1 MDKTIKDIL
10 SDILSQLTEKENK
23 KLKWKLQDI
32 KVKDGYKNI
41 PKGKLEKADECD
53 LTDLLISYYPDG
65 YAAEVMKNVL
75 DTINKKDL
83 AAKLHGVVQR
93 GNLEQYQKHVQ
104 KKFGRIKAYNALPGQ
119 RRQLSSS
126 YIRLLITER
135 HFVRKEK
142 KQFLQNVGTQ
152 DKEMMEKFTAG
163 RYNCSN
169 IEDLFKP
176 DENGDSVTTVVLQ
189 GTPGIGKTFT
199 AKKMIVDWALHE
211 PYCGAFDYAFYLSC
225 RELNQLSN
233 SLSVAD
239 LIFEY
244 CEILQPIKQEIL
256 KVPEKCL
263 FIVDGFDELKFSMD
277 VNEKDKKDT
286 VWEKYPVE
294 ITVAKLFQRKVLSEA
309 TMVITTRPEAVD
321 MLENKVEIDRFAEIL
336 GFSEEGRKEYFDT
349 YFEDKSQALVV
360 FDFIRKNDIL
370 FSMCYIPIICWVV
383 CTVLKQHMD
392 DEGDLT
398 EGLKSATQVFV
409 SYMNIILK
417 HHHCKLG
424 KLDDSLLQKLG
435 ALALNGVKEQK
446 VLFDE
451 KDLKKVSF
459 SISEVPSSFLNMLLF
474 DKDEDVQTVYNFA
487 HLSFQEFLAAL
498 YCAKNDNSAEG
509 LTLLQEFLHKEK
521 SHLISTVRFLF
532 GLRNQMIVSK
542 LSFQP
547 STQTTSKMLDWIKM
561 ALGTHNG
568 YKLLQLLYCLYE
580 MHEEEFTTH
589 AMKDVRILNL
599 GGHCLKEIDC
609 NVINYCV
616 QHCRKIELN
625 LSNCKVGAEGI
636 KILLPA
642 LRKSL
647 MLRWRLNASLLQDKP
662 FLQQILRDI
671 QDFLSFNKDTAPSK
685 AVVWDALKDNIHGKL
700 LSQASFLKKQS
711 LGRIQT
717 LEEEIRSLEQQ
728 FAITPTSALARDL
741 QNKKYKLNTLLSHK
755 AEFALLRTWQ
765 QYFEQGE
772 RTSRLLAHRL
782 RKLTNAAKVT
792 GIKTYTGVMVTAPKD
807 ICQRFT
813 QFYKHLYSSEHP
825 YDHSA
830 VDIFFADLN
839 LPTISDSDREDLDAP
854 ISILEITAAIT
865 AMPSVLQDLC
875 LIFCEVLKMENWFV
889 MGLIKIKGN
898 GKKKKLLQK
907 VTSKVQDDKERE
919 LSGTENMEPRE
930 PIKLGRCGL
939 TAGCC
944 EDLSSV
950 LSTNSSL
957 TELDLYNNYN
967 LGDSGVKRLSA
978 GLRDPNCKLQKL
990 QLEQCGLTAGCCED
1004 LSSVLSTNSS
1014 LTELNLYMNDL
1025 GDSGVK
1031 RLSAAL
1037 RDPNCK
1043 LQKLVLMRCGLT
1055 AGCCE
1060 DLSSVLSTNSSLTEL
1075 NLSWNKNLFD
1085 SGVKRLSAG
1094 LMDPNCKLQ
1103 ILVLER
1109 CGLTAGCCED
1119 LSSVLSTNSSLT
1131 ELHLS
1136 YNNLGDSGVKRLS
1149 AGLRDPNCKLQAL
1162 CVYQNGLSPAMEA
1175 ELGYF

>member
-1 MDKTIKDIL
+1 MT
-10 SDILSQLTEKENK
+10 
-23 KLKWKLQDI
+23 
-32 KVKDGYKNI
+32 
-41 PKGKLEKADECD
+41 
-53 LTDLLISYYPDG
+53 
-65 YAAEVMKNVL
+65 
-75 DTINKKDL
+75 
-83 AAKLHGVVQR
+83 
-93 GNLEQYQKHVQ
+93 GNLERYQKHVQ

-152 DKEMMEKFTAG
+152 HKEMMEKLTAG

-169 IEDLFKP
+169 LEDLFKP

-199 AKKMIVDWALHE
+199 AKKMIVDWALHKS
-211 PYCGAFDYAFYLSC
+211 YCGAFDYAFYLSC

-233 SLSVAD
+233 SLSVVD

-256 KVPEKCL
+256 KVPEKIL

-277 VNEKDKKDT
+277 VNEKDMKDT
-286 VWEKYPVE
+286 VWERYPVE

-336 GFSEEGRKEYFDT
+336 GFSEEGRKEYFHT
-349 YFEDKSQALVV
+349 YFENKSQALEA
-360 FDFIRKNDIL
+360 FNFIRKNDIL

-383 CTVLKQHMD
+383 CRVLKQHMG

-451 KDLKKVSF
+451 EDLKKVSF

-498 YCAKNDNSAEG
+498 YCAKNDNTAEG

-547 STQTTSKMLDWIKM
+547 TTQMTSKMLDWIKM

-589 AMKDVRILNL
+589 AMKDVRKLNFD
-599 GGHCLKEIDC
+599 GHFLKEIDC

-616 QHCRKIELN
+616 QHSRKIELN
-625 LSNCKVGAEGI
+625 LNNCKLGAEKI

-642 LRKSL
+642 LRTSL
-647 MLRWRLNASLLQDKP
+647 MLRLEGCDLKAGCCEDLSSILSTNSSLMELDLGWNKLGDSGVKRLSAG
-662 FLQQILRDI
+662 LRDPNCKL
-671 QDFLSFNKDTAPSK
+671 Q
-685 AVVWDALKDNIHGKL
+685 AL
-700 LSQASFLKKQS
+700 
-711 LGRIQT
+711 
-717 LEEEIRSLEQQ
+717 
-728 FAITPTSALARDL
+728 
-741 QNKKYKLNTLLSHK
+741 
-755 AEFALLRTWQ
+755 
-765 QYFEQGE
+765 
-772 RTSRLLAHRL
+772 RLWE
-782 RKLTNAAKVT
+782 
-792 GIKTYTGVMVTAPKD
+792 
-807 ICQRFT
+807 C
-813 QFYKHLYSSEHP
+813 
-825 YDHSA
+825 
-830 VDIFFADLN
+830 
-839 LPTISDSDREDLDAP
+839 
-854 ISILEITAAIT
+854 
-865 AMPSVLQDLC
+865 C
-875 LIFCEVLKMENWFV
+875 
-889 MGLIKIKGN
+889 
-898 GKKKKLLQK
+898 
-907 VTSKVQDDKERE
+907 
-919 LSGTENMEPRE
+919 
-930 PIKLGRCGL
+930 L

-944 EDLSSV
+944 EDLSYVLSTNSSLTDLYLGYNNLGDLGVKCLSAGLRDPNCKLQKLRLWQCDLTAGCCKDLSSV

-957 TELDLYNNYN
+957 MVLYLSKNNLGDSGVKHLSAGLRDPNCKLHTLWLWQCDLTAGCCKDLSSVLSTNSSLMELDLGGNN

-990 QLEQCGLTAGCCED
+990 VV
-1004 LSSVLSTNSS
+1004 SS
-1014 LTELNLYMNDL
+1014 
-1025 GDSGVK
+1025 
-1031 RLSAAL
+1031 
-1037 RDPNCK
+1037 
-1043 LQKLVLMRCGLT
+1043 
-1055 AGCCE
+1055 
-1060 DLSSVLSTNSSLTEL
+1060 
-1075 NLSWNKNLFD
+1075 
-1085 SGVKRLSAG
+1085 
-1094 LMDPNCKLQ
+1094 
-1103 ILVLER
+1103 
-1109 CGLTAGCCED
+1109 
-1119 LSSVLSTNSSLT
+1119 
-1131 ELHLS
+1131 
-1136 YNNLGDSGVKRLS
+1136 
-1149 AGLRDPNCKLQAL
+1149 
-1162 CVYQNGLSPAMEA
+1162 NGLSPTMEA
-1175 ELGYF
+1175 ELREISESKPGLEISC